1 MSVLLASAVLF
12 RLPAATSI
20 SEETAWTI
28 PIACSKPSATRPI
41 AALRSCSAFSFRAL
55 PSASSRCRMFLERGS
70 GLSVESPSQPNNGG
84 CDGLEPG

>member
-1 MSVLLASAVLF
+1 
-12 RLPAATSI
+12 
-20 SEETAWTI
+20 
-28 PIACSKPSATRPI
+28 
-41 AALRSCSAFSFRAL
+41 LRSCSAFSFRAL